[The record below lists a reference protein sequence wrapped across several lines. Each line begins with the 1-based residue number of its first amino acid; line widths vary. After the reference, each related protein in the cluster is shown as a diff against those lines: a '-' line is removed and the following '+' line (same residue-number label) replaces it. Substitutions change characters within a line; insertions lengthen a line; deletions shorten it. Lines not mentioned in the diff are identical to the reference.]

1 MSFELTTKHSRI
13 SKVNLPKKLWNWS
26 ALNPVL
32 LRRATHKLYWNSN
45 ESIKVVVKQ
54 IIILQLFSN
63 FVILK
68 FWLNNYGFLSDTM
81 NVPLMAENGHLILIR
96 PAEVVSLTSFLQGCL
111 FDILN
116 LIPTVFQPFWLILNV
131 HLKNLKFF
139 EILGLVSNCIIMT
152 SWFKMPKRQPL
163 NVNAAF

>member
-1 MSFELTTKHSRI
+1 ML
-13 SKVNLPKKLWNWS
+13 
-26 ALNPVL
+26 
-32 LRRATHKLYWNSN
+32 
-45 ESIKVVVKQ
+45 VKQ
-54 IIILQLFSN
+54 ILIFKFRNFKILAQQL
-63 FVILK
+63 
-68 FWLNNYGFLSDTM
+68 WFLSDTM

-116 LIPTVFQPFWLILNV
+116 LIPTVFRPFWLILNV

-163 NVNAAF
+163 SVNAAF

>member
-1 MSFELTTKHSRI
+1 MSPF
-13 SKVNLPKKLWNWS
+13 
-26 ALNPVL
+26 
-32 LRRATHKLYWNSN
+32 
-45 ESIKVVVKQ
+45 KVVVKQ

-116 LIPTVFQPFWLILNV
+116 LIPTVFRPFWLILNV

-152 SWFKMPKRQPL
+152 SWYSRCQRDNP
-163 NVNAAF
+163 